1 MRGRQA
7 RLCYAAFPSCL
18 LGWRVLMLL
27 AILLAGTTPTGADE
41 RPVESGDIL
50 RLVYHVDSADP
61 GEFSAVLRY
70 LKEHVVGDGPE
81 GLDARVVL
89 HGDGVHLL
97 EAGSIDTATA
107 VEVDTLRLQGVEFLV
122 SRRSLEARGLE
133 RSDLHDVLR
142 DEVVSSG
149 LTELFRLQREGFSY
163 IKP

>member
-1 MRGRQA
+1 MRGTQA
-7 RLCYAAFPSCL
+7 RQRYGVFPSCL
-18 LGWRVLMLL
+18 PVCMLL
-27 AILLAGTTPTGADE
+27 LLATLLAGKPAGADD

-61 GEFSAVLRY
+61 GEFSLVLRY
-70 LKEHVVGDGPE
+70 LKEHVVSDDPGT
-81 GLDARVVL
+81 LDARVVL

-97 EAGSIDTATA
+97 EAGSIGTATA